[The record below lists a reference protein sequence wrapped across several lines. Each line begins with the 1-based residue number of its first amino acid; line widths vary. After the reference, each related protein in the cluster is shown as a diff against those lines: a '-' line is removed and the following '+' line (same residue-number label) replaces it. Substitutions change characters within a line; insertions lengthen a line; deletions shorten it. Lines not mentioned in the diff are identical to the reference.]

1 MNTPISKP
9 FRFTKLLRYACAALE
24 IVVVLGLVALA
35 IEIPHL
41 GSDLAIG
48 EHISISSDRTGD
60 FTYGITRTP
69 NNAPMPATNQSGSL
83 SIGPFA
89 LSSERNAQFLINK
102 DVAQDVAV
110 EKVTGMVTFKGPV
123 QSSKALAMFKWPA
136 VLALFCA
143 ILVGLAYVEI
153 LRRLLLSAEN
163 GDLFTD
169 TNVRSLRQIAFLMIV
184 LGLIRFAAWE
194 VLVARMNVLVPPLF
208 PDGTWMAQTIP
219 SGKMTGVLA
228 GMTFLLLAEVFREGL
243 KFRRDSDLT
252 I

>member
-1 MNTPISKP
+1 MNTPAQKR
-9 FRFTKLLRYACAALE
+9 FTFTKLLRYACTTLEVFVLVGLAALAVE
-24 IVVVLGLVALA
+24 LPNLG
-35 IEIPHL
+35 P
-41 GSDLAIG
+41 DLAIG
-48 EHISISSDRTGD
+48 AHVSISSDRTGD
-60 FTYGITRTP
+60 FTYGITRTLDKTP
-69 NNAPMPATNQSGSL
+69 TAGNPSGSL

-89 LSSERNAQFLINK
+89 LSNAGNAQFFINK
-102 DVAQDVAV
+102 DLAQDISV
-110 EKVTGMVTFKGPV
+110 EKVTGMVKFNGPV

-153 LRRLLLSAEN
+153 LRRLLLSAEK

-169 TNVRSLRQIAFLMIV
+169 TNVRSLRKIAVLMIV
-184 LGLIRFAAWE
+184 LGLIRFAAWQ
-194 VLVARMNVLVPPLF
+194 VLVARMNVMVPPLF

-228 GMTFLLLAEVFREGL
+228 GLPFLLLAEVFREGT
-243 KFRRDSDLT
+243 KFRKDSDLT

>member
-1 MNTPISKP
+1 MNTPTSKP
-9 FRFTKLLRYACAALE
+9 FSFTRLLRYGCAALE
-24 IVVVLGLVALA
+24 IVVVLGLVAIA
-35 IEIPHL
+35 IEIAHL
-41 GSDLAIG
+41 GSDLAVG

-69 NNAPMPATNQSGSL
+69 NNAPISATSQSGSL

-89 LSSERNAQFLINK
+89 LSSERNTHLLMKK
-102 DVAQDVAV
+102 DVAQDITV

-136 VLALFCA
+136 ALALFCA

-169 TNVRSLRQIAFLMIV
+169 TNVRSLRQIAFFMIV
-184 LGLIRFAAWE
+184 LGLIRFAAWG
-194 VLVARMNVLVPPLF
+194 VLVTRMNMMAAGEQ
-208 PDGTWMAQTIP
+208 GT
-219 SGKMTGVLA
+219 
-228 GMTFLLLAEVFREGL
+228 
-243 KFRRDSDLT
+243 RRCLPAW
-252 I
+252 